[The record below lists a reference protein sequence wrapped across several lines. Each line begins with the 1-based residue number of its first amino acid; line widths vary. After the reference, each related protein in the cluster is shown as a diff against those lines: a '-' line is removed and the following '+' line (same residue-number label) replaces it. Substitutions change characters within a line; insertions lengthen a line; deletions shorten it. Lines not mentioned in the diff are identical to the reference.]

1 MLEIL
6 LSHLF
11 VTSHKTNIDSVDPD
25 NTLQNAASDQGLHY
39 LPEIKDIY
47 IKLVYNKMKSNNLP
61 LETKTTRTKSEIW
74 LY

>member
-11 VTSHKTNIDSVDPD
+11 LTSHKTNIDSVDPAH
-25 NTLQNAASDQGLHY
+25 TLQNAPSDQGLHY
-39 LPEIKDIY
+39 LPEIKEIY
-47 IKLVYNKMKSNNLP
+47 IKLVYNKMKSSNLP